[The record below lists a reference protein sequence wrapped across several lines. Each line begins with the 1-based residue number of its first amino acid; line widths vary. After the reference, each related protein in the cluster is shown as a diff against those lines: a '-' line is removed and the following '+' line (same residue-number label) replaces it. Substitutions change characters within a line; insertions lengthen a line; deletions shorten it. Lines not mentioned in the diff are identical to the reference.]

1 MKRGSHSKS
10 RLSKGMLLM
19 LALVLVV
26 GVSVGGTLAWL
37 TAKSDKVENTFT
49 SAALFETPET
59 DFTLWEHE
67 AKDEDE
73 DGVYALDNT
82 SEVRANEYDILPGVA
97 IPKDPTVDIVGL
109 QEHAYLYITV
119 KGTLPTGMTYGIDPA
134 NWDKL
139 PGYDDVYVYCGEY
152 AAGNV
157 IKPSVNGTF
166 TVNILKDKEISVA
179 DDFEGSNGASTLSFM
194 AYMVQATGN
203 GENAA
208 AAWANTYDTP

>member
-1 MKRGSHSKS
+1 MKRGSHSKF

-37 TAKSDKVENTFT
+37 TAKSNKVENTFT
-49 SAALFETPET
+49 SAALFENPET

-67 AKDEDE
+67 AKDEDK
-73 DGVYALDNT
+73 DGQYELNET
-82 SEVRANEYDILPGVA
+82 EVQANEYDILPGVA

-119 KGTLPTGMTYGIDPA
+119 EGTLPSGMTYEIDPD
-134 NWDKL
+134 NWEKL
-139 PGYDDVYVYCGEY
+139 PGYNGVYVYRGVY
-152 AAGNV
+152 AADNV
-157 IKPSVNGTF
+157 IKPSVKDTF
-166 TVNILKDKEISVA
+166 TVNILKDKEISVG
-179 DDFEGSNGASTLSFM
+179 DGFEGSNGASTLSFK

-203 GENAA
+203 GDSAA
-208 AAWANTYDTP
+208 EAWANTYDTP

>member
-73 DGVYALDNT
+73 DGRYVLNET
-82 SEVRANEYDILPGVA
+82 EVQANEYDILPGVA

-119 KGTLPTGMTYGIDPA
+119 EGTLPTGMTYEIDPD
-134 NWDKL
+134 NWDEL
-139 PGYDDVYVYCGEY
+139 PGYDGVYVYCGEY
-152 AAGNV
+152 APDNV
-157 IKPSVNGTF
+157 IKPSVNDTF
-166 TVNILKDKEISVA
+166 TVNILKDKEITVA
-179 DDFEGSNGASTLSFM
+179 GDFAGSNGASTLSFM